1 MEPFDRKAQTMS
13 KPKKS
18 KRPETRTEQLLA
30 LLRRDNGA
38 SLADITTAT
47 GWLPH
52 SARAALTGL
61 RKKGVAIDKRKMNEI
76 TRYFVAGDRRA

>member
-1 MEPFDRKAQTMS
+1 MT

-18 KRPETRTEQLLA
+18 KRKQTRPEQLIA
-30 LLRRDNGA
+30 LLRRDAGA
-38 SLADITTAT
+38 SLADITAAT

-61 RKKGVAIDKRKMNEI
+61 RKKGVAIDKLKI
-76 TRYFVAGDRRA
+76 DGATRYLVAAEQTA